1 MRPYFRS
8 KTPDRTATMDSD
20 IMPATGAPHR
30 STEGRTILMLI
41 GLALITRLPYFF
53 LPVQG
58 DEAAMY
64 TWYCANVD
72 HPVLNVVRHYHGPHN
87 HVLHSVLFA
96 GLYEIVGCGFPWLR
110 LPALLASSACV
121 PLTYAVLRRMI
132 GRGEAIVATTI
143 VAFSGWAIHYGADA
157 RGYSL
162 AMMLG
167 LIAVGLA
174 WRGRRGRSPAYIAAA
189 GIAGGAAV
197 GTVPT
202 LIHLA
207 AAIGIWLVI
216 SSWHSGRR
224 RRASTV
230 WYAAL
235 FAVSAMLTA
244 GALYAPILSFMGW
257 DVLWRYPD
265 LHAQPYG
272 QLLPRLPQ
280 SLIAHAHMFSDG
292 PLPTA
297 IYCGLAALGVVR
309 LSKRTSF
316 LFLATIL
323 IVPVFL
329 TLILRRIPPVRTMTF
344 LLPYVA
350 APAAVGAVLVTRS
363 LLRHLGA
370 VRSLNVQRK
379 GRVYLA
385 VLALSIIAVI
395 TYAVR
400 WPVSLPGVQDRP
412 DVAPAARF
420 LARQID
426 QDVFIFARTGVS
438 EPIQYHLARLD
449 LPFFG
454 RVGLPPRHEVVK
466 QGVLVRQRG
475 EGLGSMLSQAMR
487 SFRQD
492 RLLFEDSAYQ
502 VWRVVRSGSESLARI
517 DDANGEG
524 L

>member
-1 MRPYFRS
+1 ML
-8 KTPDRTATMDSD
+8 TATVDSD
-20 IMPATGAPHR
+20 VLPACGAPP
-30 STEGRTILMLI
+30 SAAGGRTILLLI
-41 GLALITRLPYFF
+41 GLALMTRLPYFF

-64 TWYCANVD
+64 TWYCAQAD
-72 HPVLNVVRHYHGPHN
+72 HPVLNVVQHYHGPHN

-96 GLYEIVGCGFPWLR
+96 GLYATVGCGFPWLR
-110 LPALLASSACV
+110 LPALLASIACV
-121 PLTYAVLRRMI
+121 PLSYTVLRRMI
-132 GRGEAIVATTI
+132 GRGEAIIATAL

-174 WRGRRGRSPAYIAAA
+174 WQGRRRRSPAYIAAA
-189 GIAGGAAV
+189 GIASGAAV

-216 SSWHSGRR
+216 SSVRSGMR

-235 FAVSAMLTA
+235 FGGSAVLTA
-244 GALYAPILSFMGW
+244 GVLYAPILSFMGW

-272 QLLPRLPQ
+272 QLLSRLPQ
-280 SLIAHAHMFSDG
+280 SLIAHVHMLSDG
-292 PLPTA
+292 PLPMT
-297 IYCGLAALGVVR
+297 IFYGLAALGAIR

-323 IVPVFL
+323 IVPFL
-329 TLILRRIPPVRTMTF
+329 LTVVLRRIPPVRTMTF
-344 LLPYVA
+344 LLPYAA
-350 APAAVGAVLVTRS
+350 APVAVGAVLVMKSVLHYFGVAR
-363 LLRHLGA
+363 A
-370 VRSLNVQRK
+370 INVQRK
-379 GRVYLA
+379 GRVLFA
-385 VLALSIIAVI
+385 VLALSIIAVF
-395 TYAVR
+395 TYAAR
-400 WPVSLPGVQDRP
+400 WPVPLPGVQDRP
-412 DVAPAARF
+412 DVAPVARF

-426 QDVFIFARTGVS
+426 QDVFIFARSGVS

-449 LPFFG
+449 LPFFD
-454 RVGLPPRHEVVK
+454 RVGVSPPRKVVK

-475 EGLGSMLSQAMR
+475 VGLGSKLSQTMKG
-487 SFRQD
+487 FRQD

-517 DDANGEG
+517 DEANGEG